1 MNAYKKFS
9 YCYDEVMQE
18 LDYHLWLDFT
28 LPYLKPG
35 DKVLDLACG
44 SGIFLTMLKLKGFDT
59 TGLDL
64 SETIIEIAKEKA
76 KINRLDINFLVE
88 DMTKFNLNEKFDCIT
103 CFFDSVNFIENKKDL
118 KEMFV
123 RVSEH
128 LNSGG
133 YFIFDTFSKEMM
145 KEYENHHLQ
154 EDHVTFTIDWKTTRN
169 NNKLTHNIKI
179 TDEETYQEKY
189 YEYYYDLKDFY
200 LNEFNIIKICGD
212 FNDDLMPEDERILYV
227 LQKK

>member
-1 MNAYKKFS
+1 
-9 YCYDEVMQE
+9 
-18 LDYHLWLDFT
+18 
-28 LPYLKPG
+28 
-35 DKVLDLACG
+35 
-44 SGIFLTMLKLKGFDT
+44 
-59 TGLDL
+59 
-64 SETIIEIAKEKA
+64 
-76 KINRLDINFLVE
+76 
-88 DMTKFNLNEKFDCIT
+88 MTKFNLNEKFDCIT

-118 KEMFV
+118 KEMFL

-200 LNEFNIIKICGD
+200 LNDFNIIKICGD